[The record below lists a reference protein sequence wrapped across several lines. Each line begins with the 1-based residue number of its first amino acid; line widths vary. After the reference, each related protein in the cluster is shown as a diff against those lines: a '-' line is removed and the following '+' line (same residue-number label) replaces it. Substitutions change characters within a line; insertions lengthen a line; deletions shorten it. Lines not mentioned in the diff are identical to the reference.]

1 MAISRS
7 ILRRPAKSFS
17 SLFTRSFSSSSP
29 LANSPAVSRSASSL
43 LNRSRSLVAGF
54 SALVRAG
61 VSSAQCMSTQA
72 TSSSLN
78 DPNPNWSNK
87 PPKETILL
95 DGCDFEHWLV
105 VMEKPE
111 GDLTRDEIIDY
122 YIKTLAQ
129 VVGSEE
135 EARMKIYSVSH
146 KCYFAF
152 GALVSEDLSYKIKE
166 LPKVRWVL
174 PDSYLDVKSK
184 NYGGEPFID
193 GKAVPYDP
201 KYHEEW
207 IKNNDSSNSRT
218 RRPRTLSGT
227 RKFERRRENVRG
239 NQDTGDRGPPP
250 NQGLGGAPP
259 PPPHIGNNPNMPPHM
274 PPPTMNQNYRGPPPP
289 NMGQNYQGPPP
300 PNMNQ
305 NYQGPPPPNMGQNYQ
320 GPLPPNMNQ
329 QNYQGPPPPNMNQS
343 YQGPPP
349 SNMGQNYRGPS
360 PPPPNMSQNY
370 QGPPPPNMNG
380 GWSGHY
386 QQNGGY
392 QQGQGGGMQQQP
404 YPPNRVQ

>member
-61 VSSAQCMSTQA
+61 VSSAKCMSTQA

-184 NYGGEPFID
+184 NYGGEPFFD

-201 KYHEEW
+201 KYHEVW
-207 IKNNDSSNSRT
+207 IKNRPVST
-218 RRPRTLSGT
+218 PRPRTL
-227 RKFERRRENVRG
+227 RRENVRG
-239 NQDTGDRGPPP
+239 NQDTGYRGPPP
-250 NQGLGGAPP
+250 NQGMGVAPP

-274 PPPTMNQNYRGPPPP
+274 PPPNMNQNYRGPPPP

-320 GPLPPNMNQ
+320 GPPPPNMNQ
-329 QNYQGPPPPNMNQS
+329 QNYQGPPPSNMGQS

-349 SNMGQNYRGPS
+349 SNTGQNYRGPS

-380 GWSGHY
+380 GWSGNY

-392 QQGQGGGMQQQP
+392 QPGQGGGMQQQP
-404 YPPNRVQ
+404 YPPNRDQ

>member
-7 ILRRPAKSFS
+7 ILHRPAKSFS

-29 LANSPAVSRSASSL
+29 LANSPTVSRSASSL

-61 VSSAQCMSTQA
+61 VSSARCMSTQV
-72 TSSSLN
+72 TSASLN
-78 DPNPNWSNK
+78 DPSPNWSNR
-87 PPKETILL
+87 PPKDTILL
-95 DGCDFEHWLV
+95 DGCDFEHWFV
-105 VMEKPE
+105 VMEQPE
-111 GDLTRDEIIDY
+111 GNLSRDEIIDY

-152 GALVSEDLSYKIKE
+152 GALVSEDLSHKIKE
-166 LPKVRWVL
+166 LPKVKWVL
-174 PDSYLDVKSK
+174 PDSYLDGK
-184 NYGGEPFID
+184 NKDYGGEPFLD

-207 IKNNDSSNSRT
+207 IRNNANAT
-218 RRPRTLSGT
+218 NENRRPRRPRNSDGG
-227 RKFERRRENVRG
+227 RNDRG
-239 NQDTGDRGPPP
+239 NQDTGYRRPPP
-250 NQGLGGAPP
+250 NQGMGGAPP
-259 PPPHIGNNPNMPPHM
+259 PPPHIGNNPNMPPHIQ
-274 PPPTMNQNYRGPPPP
+274 PPNMNQNYRGPPPP
-289 NMGQNYQGPPP
+289 PNMNQNYQGPPP

-305 NYQGPPPPNMGQNYQ
+305 NYQGPPPSNIG
-320 GPLPPNMNQ
+320 

-380 GWSGHY
+380 GWSGNY

-392 QQGQGGGMQQQP
+392 QQQGQGGGMQQQP
-404 YPPNRVQ
+404 YPPNRNQS